1 MLTYGEIEKRVRTLM
16 NDAIEPYRFTAAE
29 VYRCVLDAVW
39 HLHSV
44 RPETRYV
51 DGAVAAYEPDLSTV
65 RGSASIP
72 LPPRWGE
79 ALARYAAYGL
89 YLANNPDT
97 EDASLAASH
106 LQRAEALMQI

>member
-1 MLTYGEIEKRVRTLM
+1 MTYGDIEERVRVLM
-16 NDAIEPYRFTAAE
+16 NDATAPYRFVARE

-39 HLHSV
+39 HLRSV

-51 DGAVAAYEPDLSTV
+51 DGVLAAYEPVLDKIDEDTE
-65 RGSASIP
+65 IP
-72 LPPRWGE
+72 LPMRWGE
-79 ALARYAAYGL
+79 ALARYAAYDL

-97 EDASLAASH
+97 EDASLAGSH